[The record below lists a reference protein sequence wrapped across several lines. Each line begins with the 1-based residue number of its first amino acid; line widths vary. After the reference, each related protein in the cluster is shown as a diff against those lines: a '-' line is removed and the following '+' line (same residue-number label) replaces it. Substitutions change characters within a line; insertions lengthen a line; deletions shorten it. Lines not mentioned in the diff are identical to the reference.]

1 MSTRNAVT
9 HVKKRSVGIR
19 VKLVVALVAFTA
31 LVLLAIWLLQI
42 RLLSYF
48 YEREKFS
55 ELEEA
60 YLDICTYIGD
70 KKFTDQLQKTA
81 EENGICIRVF
91 VIIDGMAKSVGDG
104 NASADCMIHHLSSSL
119 LEDLYIN
126 AKMND
131 GVYDKRM
138 EFSTE
143 FMSENT
149 GDFHLPGLLQPA
161 DTVNAICARLIEKDG
176 AEYFI
181 LLDCEL
187 TPVSATVKTLQVQFM
202 WTAFFLLCGAI
213 LFAFILSRIIATPL
227 SAITAKARKLAVG
240 NYTADFEGRGY
251 REIAELAETLNFAA
265 REIGATDNLQKEL
278 IANISH
284 DLRTPLTMIKGY
296 SEIMRDLPG
305 ENNAENAQIIIDETT
320 RLSELV
326 SDLLDISKLQAGT
339 KKPELDV
346 FDLSALAQ
354 DTMRRYDTL
363 IRHNGYRI
371 IFETQGEAQ
380 VQADR
385 GMILQV
391 IYNLIN
397 NAVNYTGKS
406 LRVRV
411 TIVLKEDSVRLS
423 VADDG
428 EGISPDKIDHI
439 WDRYYRVDKVHNR
452 AVIGTG
458 LGLSIVKGILEAHG
472 ALYGVESAVG
482 VGSVFWFELPLVKKE
497 KSAK

>member
-1 MSTRNAVT
+1 MSTKNTAT
-9 HVKKRSVGIR
+9 QVKKRSAGIR
-19 VKLVVALVAFTA
+19 VKLVIALVAFTV
-31 LVLLAIWLLQI
+31 LVLLAIWILQI

-55 ELEEA
+55 ELEET

-91 VIIDGMAKSVGDG
+91 TIIDGMAKEVGDG
-104 NASADCMIHHLSSSL
+104 NAGVNCMIHHLSSSL
-119 LEDLYIN
+119 LEDLYVN
-126 AKMND
+126 AKMNN

-138 EFSTE
+138 EFNTD
-143 FMSENT
+143 FVT
-149 GDFHLPGLLQPA
+149 GDAENFYLPGLLQPA

-187 TPVSATVKTLQVQFM
+187 TPVSATVKTLQVQFL

-227 SAITAKARKLAVG
+227 SAITEKARKLAVG

-339 KKPELDV
+339 KKPEP
-346 FDLSALAQ
+346 
-354 DTMRRYDTL
+354 
-363 IRHNGYRI
+363 
-371 IFETQGEAQ
+371 E
-380 VQADR
+380 
-385 GMILQV
+385 
-391 IYNLIN
+391 
-397 NAVNYTGKS
+397 
-406 LRVRV
+406 
-411 TIVLKEDSVRLS
+411 
-423 VADDG
+423 
-428 EGISPDKIDHI
+428 
-439 WDRYYRVDKVHNR
+439 
-452 AVIGTG
+452 
-458 LGLSIVKGILEAHG
+458 
-472 ALYGVESAVG
+472 
-482 VGSVFWFELPLVKKE
+482 
-497 KSAK
+497 